1 MLSGVSRLPAAGAL
15 AVAWAACVLALA
27 CSRGADVS
35 GSPSEGLVFVR
46 KTAEGT
52 DLFRARIADGA
63 VERLTNTPDRNEDWP
78 EWSDRVRRLAFLTA
92 PFAGRRGWDLL
103 VWSPERADHAAIYVS
118 GQTEYFLD
126 WSPGTAH
133 LAYSHQ
139 TFDGPFVVGQVDVEA
154 NTRQV
159 LASAAGAM
167 LVRPSYAFDGRRLL
181 AQELRG
187 DGTSRILLLE
197 PDRPQRDLTGA
208 EPFYDD
214 HPRFTRNDAWV
225 TFDRRTSRTAP
236 ADVLL
241 IRPDGGELRNL
252 TDSPEHDDH
261 SPRPSPTRDE
271 LVFVSDRDGTPD
283 VHLIDFATG
292 ERRNLTATPDAGEWM
307 PRFSPDGER
316 IVFVILPADFRLGR
330 APLDYGSARIAVI
343 DREGRRLFE
352 TDGINPAWMPA
363 WK

>member
-1 MLSGVSRLPAAGAL
+1 MLSAVSRLPAAGAL
-15 AVAWAACVLALA
+15 AAAWVACALALA
-27 CSRGADVS
+27 CSRSAEVS

-63 VERLTNTPDRNEDWP
+63 IERLTHTPDRNEDWP
-78 EWSDRVRRLAFLTA
+78 EWSDRIRRLAFLTA
-92 PFAGRRGWDLL
+92 PFAGRRSWDLL
-103 VWSPERADHAAIYVS
+103 VWSPERRSEASIYAS

-126 WSPGTAH
+126 WSPGSAH

-139 TFDGPFVVGQVDVEA
+139 TAEGPFVVAQVDVEA
-154 NTRQV
+154 NVRQV
-159 LASAAGAM
+159 LTSANGSL
-167 LVRPSYAFDGRRLL
+167 LVRPSFAFDGRRLL
-181 AQELRG
+181 AQELRS
-187 DGTSRILLLE
+187 DRTSRILLLE
-197 PDRPQRDLTGA
+197 PGHPARNVTGA

-214 HPRFTRNDAWV
+214 HPRFTRNDEWV
-225 TFDRRTSRTAP
+225 TFDRRASPTAP
-236 ADVLL
+236 GDVLL
-241 IRPDGGELRNL
+241 IRPDGSETRNL

-261 SPRPSPTRDE
+261 SPRPSPVRDE

-283 VHLIDFATG
+283 IHLVDYATG
-292 ERRNLTATPDAGEWM
+292 ARRNLTATPDAGEWM

-316 IVFVILPADFRLGR
+316 IVFVILPPDFRPGR
-330 APLDYGSARIAVI
+330 GPLDYGAARIAVI